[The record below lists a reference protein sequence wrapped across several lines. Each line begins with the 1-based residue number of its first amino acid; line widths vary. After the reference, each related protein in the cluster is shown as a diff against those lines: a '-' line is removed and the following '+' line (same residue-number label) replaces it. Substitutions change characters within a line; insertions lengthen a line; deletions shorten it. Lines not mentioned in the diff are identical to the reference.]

1 MENYNRNNPLY
12 GSSRS
17 LISLLM
23 ILVISFLAFN
33 TVGPFLGILIS
44 MPILDFDFNKTMDI
58 LANPFD
64 NPFAKILMLITQG
77 VASAFGFIFIP
88 WIYLKGKYNISLE
101 PFFRPFHH
109 NSFNLIGLTMLIV
122 ITFMFVNA
130 FFIEWN
136 LNIELPVVLSEL
148 EDSMRRFEEN
158 AKKLTEQLIQ
168 FDNMAQ
174 FILALVVIAIIPA
187 IGEELLFRGILQ
199 NLLVNV
205 SRNIHIAIWVSAFL
219 FSAIHLQF
227 FGFIPRMLL
236 GALFGYLYFWSGNL
250 LYPMVAHFINNGF
263 TLLMIYLYRSDVI
276 NFDVEKTESVSITI
290 VLIFGVITTGLLYYF
305 KKINI
310 IATQ

>member
-1 MENYNRNNPLY
+1 MENYTSNNPLY
-12 GSSRS
+12 GTNRS

-44 MPILDFDFNKTMDI
+44 MPILDFDFSKIMDL

-64 NPFAKILMLITQG
+64 NPAAKILMFITQG

-88 WIYLKGKYNISLE
+88 WIYLKGKYNISMA
-101 PFFRPFHH
+101 PFFRPFHN

-122 ITFMFVNA
+122 ISFMFVNA

-136 LNIELPVVLSEL
+136 LNVELPGVLSGL
-148 EDSMRRFEEN
+148 EDLMRMFEEN
-158 AKKLTEQLIQ
+158 AKKLTEQLLQ
-168 FDNMAQ
+168 FDNISQ

-263 TLLMIYLYRSDVI
+263 TLLMIYLYRSDI
-276 NFDVEKTESVSITI
+276 TNFDIENTESVPIIT
-290 VLIFGVITTGLLYYF
+290 VLIFGVITTALLYYF

-310 IATQ
+310 MTTQ

>member
-1 MENYNRNNPLY
+1 MENYASKNPLY
-12 GSSRS
+12 GSKRP
-17 LISLLM
+17 LISLLL
-23 ILVISFLAFN
+23 ILLFSLFAFN

-44 MPILDFDFNKTMDI
+44 MPIFDFDFSKTLDV
-58 LANPFD
+58 LLNPFD
-64 NPFAKILMLITQG
+64 NPAAKIPLLITQG

-88 WIYLKGKYNISLE
+88 WIYLKGKYNISMA
-101 PFFRPFHH
+101 PFFRPFHN

-122 ITFMFVNA
+122 ISFMFVNA

-136 LNIELPVVLSEL
+136 LNVELPGVLSGL
-148 EDSMRRFEEN
+148 EDLMRMFEEN
-158 AKKLTEQLIQ
+158 AKKLTEQLLQ
-168 FDNMAQ
+168 FDNMSQ

-263 TLLMIYLYRSDVI
+263 TLLMIYLYRSDI
-276 NFDVEKTESVSITI
+276 TNFDIENTESVPITT
-290 VLIFGVITTGLLYYF
+290 VLIFGVITTALLYYF

-310 IATQ
+310 MTTQ

>member
-12 GSSRS
+12 GRSRS

-23 ILVISFLAFN
+23 ILVISFLAVN
-33 TVGPFLGILIS
+33 TIGLFLGILIS
-44 MPILDFDFNKTMDI
+44 MPILDFDYSQTMD
-58 LANPFD
+58 LLVNPFD
-64 NPFAKILMLITQG
+64 NPSAKVPLLITQG
-77 VASAFGFIFIP
+77 VGSAFGFIFIP

-101 PFFRPFHH
+101 PFFKPFHN

-122 ITFMFVNA
+122 ISFMFVNS

-136 LNIELPVVLSEL
+136 LNIELPGVLSGP
-148 EDSMRRFEEN
+148 EDLMRMLEEN
-158 AKKLTEQLIQ
+158 AKKLTELLTQ
-168 FDNMAQ
+168 FDSASQ
-174 FILALVVIAIIPA
+174 FLLAMVVIAIIPA
-187 IGEELLFRGILQ
+187 IGEELLFRGIIQ
-199 NLLVNV
+199 NLLVNI
-205 SRNIHIAIWVSAFL
+205 SRNIHIAIWVTAFL

-250 LYPMVAHFINNGF
+250 FYPMVAHFINNGF
-263 TLLMIYLYRSDVI
+263 TLLMIYLYRSEVI

-310 IATQ
+310 IASR

>member
-1 MENYNRNNPLY
+1 MQNYKRNNPLY
-12 GSSRS
+12 GTSRS

-44 MPILDFDFNKTMDI
+44 MPILDFDFSKTMEI

-64 NPFAKILMLITQG
+64 NPSAKILMLITQG
-77 VASAFGFIFIP
+77 VASAFGFILIP

-101 PFFRPFHH
+101 PFFRPFHN
-109 NSFNLIGLTMLIV
+109 NSLNLIGLTMMIV
-122 ITFMFVNA
+122 ISFMFVNA

-136 LNIELPVVLSEL
+136 LNIELPGVLSGL
-148 EDSMRRFEEN
+148 EDLLKMFEEN
-158 AKKLTEQLIQ
+158 AKKLTEQLLQ
-168 FDNMAQ
+168 FDNMGQ

-199 NLLVNV
+199 NLLINI

-276 NFDVEKTESVSITI
+276 NFDVEQTESISITMVI
-290 VLIFGVITTGLLYYF
+290 IFGVITTGLLYYF